1 MKKSDDDIYDLD
13 DNSYVV
19 DREPVLYTAKKDD
32 QLFSS
37 KILCPKM
44 LLSKCFLSLNS
55 NNQSEESSSRHNS
68 CLYNKILE
76 SDNLKLKQH
85 NNEKKVDS
93 DSLAVISQQHGE
105 PNIKAAASILSESN
119 AASSISDVVHQK
131 KEILNHKQYN
141 PSTASSSL
149 SDYLIE
155 KNFKFIFIGLT
166 IVFLVSLTSLCLT
179 MYVLIKRRNHIVYQ
193 PTDGYPQDER

>member
-1 MKKSDDDIYDLD
+1 
-13 DNSYVV
+13 
-19 DREPVLYTAKKDD
+19 
-32 QLFSS
+32 
-37 KILCPKM
+37 M

-55 NNQSEESSSRHNS
+55 KNQSEDSSSRHDS

-93 DSLAVISQQHGE
+93 DSLAAITQHGE
-105 PNIKAAASILSESN
+105 PNIKAAASILIESN

-131 KEILNHKQYN
+131 KDFLNHKQYN
-141 PSTASSSL
+141 PTTASSSL
-149 SDYLIE
+149 SGYLIE